1 MVTAMT
7 AGHVISTEK
16 ISAGEYLSYRYKALT
31 EPVTLP
37 LPDEPFTALWKEA
50 AGEDAL
56 HFLSDSFKLP
66 VDKFPLKSPSALKIH
81 FASTE
86 AKLLSFARKRPL
98 ILLFDKYNMQ

>member
-16 ISAGEYLSYRYKALT
+16 ISAGE
-31 EPVTLP
+31 
-37 LPDEPFTALWKEA
+37 
-50 AGEDAL
+50 DAL
-56 HFLSDSFKLP
+56 QFLSDSFKLP

-86 AKLLSFARKRPL
+86 AKLLSFARKRHL
-98 ILLFDKYNMQ
+98 

>member
-16 ISAGEYLSYRYKALT
+16 ISAGEYLSYRYI
-31 EPVTLP
+31 
-37 LPDEPFTALWKEA
+37 
-50 AGEDAL
+50 
-56 HFLSDSFKLP
+56 SDSFKLP

>member
-56 HFLSDSFKLP
+56 QFLSDSFKLP

-86 AKLLSFARKRPL
+86 AKLPPFAGKRHL
-98 ILLFDKYNMQ
+98 

>member
-16 ISAGEYLSYRYKALT
+16 ISAGE
-31 EPVTLP
+31 
-37 LPDEPFTALWKEA
+37 
-50 AGEDAL
+50 DAL
-56 HFLSDSFKLP
+56 QFLSDSFKLP

-86 AKLLSFARKRPL
+86 AKVAALCREKASL
-98 ILLFDKYNMQ
+98 IFILTNIICNNIIKK